1 MKDYKKRV
9 IFKNKK
15 AKRGK
20 YCWEKTRKNICR
32 KKDESI
38 KVSVRWWKGIKS
50 MILSELQW
58 KKKGSENKETE
69 KLKKE
74 VKEELRIRMK
84 N

>member
-38 KVSVRWWKGIKS
+38 KVSDR
-50 MILSELQW
+50 
-58 KKKGSENKETE
+58 
-69 KLKKE
+69 
-74 VKEELRIRMK
+74 
-84 N
+84 

>member
-1 MKDYKKRV
+1 
-9 IFKNKK
+9 
-15 AKRGK
+15 
-20 YCWEKTRKNICR
+20 
-32 KKDESI
+32 
-38 KVSVRWWKGIKS
+38 